1 MTLSQW
7 YEDVQ
12 TQLTADGLN
21 PVFIQPD
28 AKSTL
33 PLVFVNVHVDAD
45 MSSKTGTLSSVG
57 QQIDIYDS
65 IDTPP
70 AEWEDF
76 VRKVKWSLSKVTRWQ
91 SLTASNSIDTSMGD
105 STPLRRCMLLIT
117 LEGDY

>member
-7 YEDVQ
+7 YKDVE

-21 PVFIQPD
+21 PVFVQPG
-28 AKSTL
+28 ANKVL
-33 PLVFVNVHVDAD
+33 PLVFMNVHVDSD

-105 STPLRRCMLLIT
+105 SKPLHRCMLLIT

>member
-21 PVFIQPD
+21 PVFVQPD
-28 AKSTL
+28 ANSTF

-45 MSSKTGTLSSVG
+45 ISSKTGTLSSVG

-70 AEWEDF
+70 AE
-76 VRKVKWSLSKVTRWQ
+76 
-91 SLTASNSIDTSMGD
+91 
-105 STPLRRCMLLIT
+105 
-117 LEGDY
+117 

>member
-12 TQLTADGLN
+12 TQLTEDGLN
-21 PVFIQPD
+21 PAFVQPD
-28 AKSTL
+28 VKSAL
-33 PLVFVNVHVDAD
+33 PLVFVNVHVDSD

-57 QQIDIYDS
+57 QQIDIYDR

-76 VRKVKWSLSKVTRWQ
+76 VRKVKGRLAR
-91 SLTASNSIDTSMGD
+91 
-105 STPLRRCMLLIT
+105 
-117 LEGDY
+117 

>member
-1 MTLSQW
+1 MTLSKW
-7 YEDVQ
+7 YENVQ

-28 AKSTL
+28 TNSTL
-33 PLVFVNVHVDAD
+33 PLVFVNVHVDSD
-45 MSSKTGTLSSVG
+45 MSTKIGTLSSVA

-91 SLTASNSIDTSMGD
+91 SLTASNSIDTSMGE
-105 STPLRRCMLLIT
+105 STPLRRCMLIINI
-117 LEGDY
+117 EGDY

>member
-12 TQLTADGLN
+12 TQFTADGLN
-21 PVFIQPD
+21 PAFVQPD
-28 AKSTL
+28 TKSTL
-33 PLVFVNVHVDAD
+33 PLVFVNVHVDSD
-45 MSSKTGTLSSVG
+45 MSSKTGTLSSVS

-65 IDTPP
+65 IDTAP

-91 SLTASNSIDTSMGD
+91 SLTATNSIDTSMGD
-105 STPLRRCMLLIT
+105 STPLRRCMLIVNI
-117 LEGDY
+117 EGDY

>member
-21 PVFIQPD
+21 PVFVQPD
-28 AKSTL
+28 ANSKL

-45 MSSKTGTLSSVG
+45 MSSKAGTLSSVG

-70 AEWEDF
+70 AEWEEL

-91 SLTASNSIDTSMGD
+91 SLTATNSIDTSMGD
-105 STPLRRCMLLIT
+105 STPLRRCMLIVNI
-117 LEGDY
+117 EGDY

>member
-12 TQLTADGLN
+12 TQLAADGIALAF
-21 PVFIQPD
+21 VQP
-28 AKSTL
+28 AVKSTL

-91 SLTASNSIDTSMGD
+91 SLSATNSIDTSTGD
-105 STPLRRCMLLIT
+105 STPLRRCMLIVNI
-117 LEGDY
+117 EGDY

>member
-7 YEDVQ
+7 YEDMQ
-12 TQLTADGLN
+12 TQFTADGLN
-21 PVFIQPD
+21 LAFVQPD
-28 AKSTL
+28 TKSTL

-57 QQIDIYDS
+57 QQIDFYDS

-91 SLTASNSIDTSMGD
+91 SLTATNSIDTSMGD
-105 STPLRRCMLLIT
+105 STPLRRCMLIVNI
-117 LEGDY
+117 EGDY

>member
-1 MTLSQW
+1 MTLSKW
-7 YEDVQ
+7 YEDLQ

-21 PVFIQPD
+21 PVFVQPD
-28 AKSTL
+28 ASSKL
-33 PLVFVNVHVDAD
+33 PLVFVNVHVDSD

-91 SLTASNSIDTSMGD
+91 SLTTTNSIDKSMGD
-105 STPLRRCMLLIT
+105 STPLRRCMLIVNI
-117 LEGDY
+117 EGDF

>member
-21 PVFIQPD
+21 LAFVQPD
-28 AKSTL
+28 VKSTL
-33 PLVFVNVHVDAD
+33 PLVFVNVHVDSD

-91 SLTASNSIDTSMGD
+91 SLTATNSIDTSMGD
-105 STPLRRCMLLIT
+105 STPLRRCMLIVNI
-117 LEGDY
+117 EGDY

>member
-1 MTLSQW
+1 MTLSKW

-12 TQLTADGLN
+12 TQFTADGFNLAF
-21 PVFIQPD
+21 VQPD
-28 AKSTL
+28 TKSTL

-45 MSSKTGTLSSVG
+45 MSSKTGTLSRVG

-91 SLTASNSIDTSMGD
+91 SLTATNSIDTSMGD
-105 STPLRRCMLLIT
+105 STPLRRCMLLINI
-117 LEGDY
+117 EGDY

>member
-12 TQLTADGLN
+12 TQLTADGINLTF
-21 PVFIQPD
+21 VQPD
-28 AKSTL
+28 AKSML
-33 PLVFVNVHVDAD
+33 PLVFVNVHVDSD
-45 MSSKTGTLSSVG
+45 MSSKNGTLSSVG

-91 SLTASNSIDTSMGD
+91 SLTATNSIDTSMGD
-105 STPLRRCMLLIT
+105 STPLRRCMLIVNI
-117 LEGDY
+117 EGDF

>member
-1 MTLSQW
+1 MTLSEW
-7 YEDVQ
+7 YEDVRA
-12 TQLTADGLN
+12 QLTADELN
-21 PVFIQPD
+21 PTFVQPG
-28 AKSTL
+28 ANRAL
-33 PLVFVNVHVDAD
+33 PIVFVNVHVDSD
-45 MSSKTGTLSSVG
+45 MSSKVGTLSSVE

>member
-12 TQLTADGLN
+12 TQLIADGLN
-21 PVFIQPD
+21 PVFVQPD

-33 PLVFVNVHVDAD
+33 PLVFVNVHVDSD

-105 STPLRRCMLLIT
+105 SKPLRRCMLLIT

>member
-1 MTLSQW
+1 MTLSKW
-7 YEDVQ
+7 YEDLQ
-12 TQLTADGLN
+12 TKMTADGLN
-21 PVFIQPD
+21 PVFVQPD
-28 AKSTL
+28 ANSKL

-91 SLTASNSIDTSMGD
+91 SLTATNSIDISMGD
-105 STPLRRCMLLIT
+105 STPLRRCMLLIDI
-117 LEGDY
+117 EGDY

>member
-12 TQLTADGLN
+12 TQFNADGINLAF
-21 PVFIQPD
+21 VQPD
-28 AKSTL
+28 TKSTL

-45 MSSKTGTLSSVG
+45 MSSKTGTLSSIG

-91 SLTASNSIDTSMGD
+91 SLTVTNSIDTSMGD
-105 STPLRRCMLLIT
+105 STPLRRCMLIVNI
-117 LEGDY
+117 EGDY

>member
-12 TQLTADGLN
+12 NQLTNDGLN
-21 PVFIQPD
+21 PAFVQPD
-28 AKSTL
+28 TKSTL
-33 PLVFVNVHVDAD
+33 PLVFVNVHVDSD
-45 MSSKTGTLSSVG
+45 MSSKTGTLSRVG

-91 SLTASNSIDTSMGD
+91 SLTATNSIDTSMGD
-105 STPLRRCMLLIT
+105 STPLRRCMLIVNI
-117 LEGDY
+117 EGDY